1 MQSECEYPNLFVAL
15 QDAVQASG
23 NSRVDM
29 ADIEEL
35 HERAEQAASDK
46 RLASVTVSMA
56 ILAVFV
62 AAVSLMGE
70 RIHANEVLAQ
80 TRAADQ
86 WAQYQAKVI
95 RERSYEVFLDQLD
108 VFAVQD
114 ASHAAQVKAKYKSE
128 IDRYTSETKDISTQ
142 ANSTESN
149 VAVLDRRSNWFDFAD
164 VLLEASLVI
173 CSITLLT
180 QKRGYWYFGLLG
192 AASGIVVAIVG
203 LFIR

>member
-1 MQSECEYPNLFVAL
+1 
-15 QDAVQASG
+15 
-23 NSRVDM
+23 M

-35 HERAEQAASDK
+35 RERAQQAAADK
-46 RLASVTVSMA
+46 QLAPVTVSMA

-62 AAVSLMGE
+62 AAISLMGE
-70 RIHANEVLAQ
+70 RIHADEVLAQ
-80 TRAADQ
+80 SKATDQ

-95 RERSYEVFLDQLD
+95 RERSYEVFLDQLS
-108 VFAVQD
+108 VFALQD
-114 ASHAAQVKAKYKSE
+114 PSQALQVKTKYKSK
-128 IDRYTSETKDISTQ
+128 IDRYNSETKDIQSQ
-142 ANSTESN
+142 ANSTEGD

-192 AASGIVVAIVG
+192 AAFGVVVAIAG
-203 LFIR
+203 LFVR

>member
-1 MQSECEYPNLFVAL
+1 MQSECEHPNFFIAR
-15 QDAVQASG
+15 QDSIQASG
-23 NSRVDM
+23 NSRVEM

-35 HERAEQAASDK
+35 HERAEQGAADK

-62 AAVSLMGE
+62 AAVSLMGG

-80 TRAADQ
+80 SKAADQ
-86 WAQYQAKVI
+86 WSQYQAKVI

-108 VFAVQD
+108 VFALQD
-114 ASHAAQVKAKYKSE
+114 ATHAAQVKAKYKSE
-128 IDRYTSETKDISTQ
+128 IDRYNGETKDIQNQ
-142 ANSTESN
+142 ATSTETT

-192 AASGIVVAIVG
+192 AAS
-203 LFIR
+203 

>member
-1 MQSECEYPNLFVAL
+1 
-15 QDAVQASG
+15 
-23 NSRVDM
+23 M

-35 HERAEQAASDK
+35 HERAEQAAGDK

-80 TRAADQ
+80 SRAADQ

-114 ASHAAQVKAKYKSE
+114 PSHAAQVKAKYKGE
-128 IDRYTSETKDISTQ
+128 IDRYNGETKDIQTQ
-142 ANSTESN
+142 ANSTEST
-149 VAVLDRRSNWFDFAD
+149 VAILDRRSNWLDFAD

-192 AASGIVVAIVG
+192 AASGIVVAVMG
-203 LFIR
+203 LFIH

>member
-1 MQSECEYPNLFVAL
+1 
-15 QDAVQASG
+15 
-23 NSRVDM
+23 M

-35 HERAEQAASDK
+35 HERAEQAAGDK

-70 RIHANEVLAQ
+70 RVHANEVLAQ

-108 VFAVQD
+108 VFTVQD

-142 ANSTESN
+142 ATSTESN

-180 QKRGYWYFGLLG
+180 QKRGYWYFGLFG
-192 AASGIVVAIVG
+192 ATAGMVVAVIA

>member
-1 MQSECEYPNLFVAL
+1 MRA
-15 QDAVQASG
+15 ASAKTLERIRM
-23 NSRVDM
+23 S
-29 ADIEEL
+29 DIEEL
-35 HERAEQAASDK
+35 HERAEQGAADA

-80 TRAADQ
+80 SKAADQ

-108 VFAVQD
+108 VFALQNP
-114 ASHAAQVKAKYKSE
+114 AHAVDVRKKYNRE
-128 IDRYTSETKDISTQ
+128 IDRYNGESKDLQNQ
-142 ANSTESN
+142 ANSSEAT
-149 VAVLDRRSNWFDFAD
+149 VATLDRRSNWFDFSD

-192 AASGIVVAIVG
+192 AAAGILIAAAG
-203 LFIR
+203 LFIS

>member
-1 MQSECEYPNLFVAL
+1 MT
-15 QDAVQASG
+15 
-23 NSRVDM
+23 
-29 ADIEEL
+29 DIEEL
-35 HERAEQAASDK
+35 HERAEQGAEDK

-80 TRAADQ
+80 SKAADQ

-108 VFAVQD
+108 VFALQNP
-114 ASHAAQVKAKYKSE
+114 AHAEEVRKKYKTE
-128 IDRYTSETKDISTQ
+128 IDRYNGESKTLQTR
-142 ANSTESN
+142 ANATEAD
-149 VAVLDRRSNWFDFAD
+149 VTTLDRRSNWFDFSD

-192 AASGIVVAIVG
+192 AASGIVVAVAG
-203 LFIR
+203 LIIR

>member
-1 MQSECEYPNLFVAL
+1 MQSARPETLE
-15 QDAVQASG
+15 
-23 NSRVDM
+23 RIDM

-35 HERAEQAASDK
+35 HERAEQGAADA

-80 TRAADQ
+80 SKAADQ

-108 VFAVQD
+108 VFTLQNPARADEVR
-114 ASHAAQVKAKYKSE
+114 KKYKSE
-128 IDRYTSETKDISTQ
+128 IDRYTSESKDIQTQ
-142 ANSTESN
+142 ANSTEAT
-149 VAVLDRRSNWFDFAD
+149 VATLDRRSNWFDFSD

-180 QKRGYWYFGLLG
+180 QKRWYWYFGLLG
-192 AASGIVVAIVG
+192 AASGIVVAVVG
-203 LFIR
+203 LLIR

>member
-1 MQSECEYPNLFVAL
+1 
-15 QDAVQASG
+15 
-23 NSRVDM
+23 M
-29 ADIEEL
+29 ADLEEL
-35 HERAEQAASDK
+35 HERAEQGAADA

-80 TRAADQ
+80 SKAADQ

-108 VFAVQD
+108 VFALQNP
-114 ASHAAQVKAKYKSE
+114 AHAVDVRKKYKSE
-128 IDRYTSETKDISTQ
+128 IDRYNGESKDLQNQ
-142 ANSTESN
+142 ANSTEAA
-149 VAVLDRRSNWFDFAD
+149 VAVLDRRSNWFDFSD

-192 AASGIVVAIVG
+192 AASGIVIAAAG

>member
-1 MQSECEYPNLFVAL
+1 MS
-15 QDAVQASG
+15 
-23 NSRVDM
+23 
-29 ADIEEL
+29 DIEEL
-35 HERAEQAASDK
+35 HERAEQGAADA
-46 RLASVTVSMA
+46 RLAAVTVSMA

-80 TRAADQ
+80 SMAADQ
-86 WAQYQAKVI
+86 WAQYQAKII

-108 VFAVQD
+108 VFALQNP
-114 ASHAAQVKAKYKSE
+114 AHAADVRKKYKSE
-128 IDRYTSETKDISTQ
+128 IDRYNGESKDLQNQ
-142 ANSTESN
+142 ANSSEAI
-149 VAVLDRRSNWFDFAD
+149 VATLDRRSNWFDFSD

-192 AASGIVVAIVG
+192 AGAGVVIAVAG

>member
-1 MQSECEYPNLFVAL
+1 V
-15 QDAVQASG
+15 
-23 NSRVDM
+23 
-29 ADIEEL
+29 ADIDEL
-35 HERAEQAASDK
+35 RERAQRGATDAQ
-46 RLASVTVSMA
+46 LAPVTVSMA

-62 AAVSLMGE
+62 AAISLMGE

-80 TRAADQ
+80 SKAADQ

-95 RERSYEVFLDQLD
+95 RERSYEVFLDQLS
-108 VFAVQD
+108 VFALQD
-114 ASHAAQVKAKYKSE
+114 PSQAQKVKAKYQSE
-128 IDRYTSETKDISTQ
+128 IDRYNSETKDIQTQ
-142 ANSTESN
+142 ANSTETD

-192 AASGIVVAIVG
+192 AASGVIVAIAG
-203 LFIR
+203 LVIR

>member
-1 MQSECEYPNLFVAL
+1 
-15 QDAVQASG
+15 
-23 NSRVDM
+23 M

-35 HERAEQAASDK
+35 HERAEQGAADK

-70 RIHANEVLAQ
+70 RIHASEVLAQ
-80 TRAADQ
+80 SRAADQ
-86 WAQYQAKVI
+86 WSQYQAKVI

-114 ASHAAQVKAKYKSE
+114 ASHAAQVKAKYKNE
-128 IDRYTSETKDISTQ
+128 IDRYNSETKDIQNQ
-142 ANSTESN
+142 ATSTEST

-192 AASGIVVAIVG
+192 AASGIVVAIMG

>member
-1 MQSECEYPNLFVAL
+1 
-15 QDAVQASG
+15 
-23 NSRVDM
+23 
-29 ADIEEL
+29 L
-35 HERAEQAASDK
+35 HERAQRGATDAQ
-46 RLASVTVSMA
+46 LAPVTVSMA

-62 AAVSLMGE
+62 AAISLMGE
-70 RIHANEVLAQ
+70 RIHADEVLAQ
-80 TRAADQ
+80 SKATDQ

-95 RERSYEVFLDQLD
+95 RERSYEVFLDQLG
-108 VFAVQD
+108 VFALQD
-114 ASHAAQVKAKYKSE
+114 PSQAQQVKTKYQSE
-128 IDRYTSETKDISTQ
+128 IDRYNSETKDIQTQ
-142 ANSTESN
+142 ANSTETD

-192 AASGIVVAIVG
+192 AASGVIVAIAG

>member
-1 MQSECEYPNLFVAL
+1 MS
-15 QDAVQASG
+15 
-23 NSRVDM
+23 
-29 ADIEEL
+29 DIEEL
-35 HERAEQAASDK
+35 HERAEQGAADA

-62 AAVSLMGE
+62 AVVSLMGE

-80 TRAADQ
+80 SKAADQ

-108 VFAVQD
+108 VFTLQNPA
-114 ASHAAQVKAKYKSE
+114 HAADVRKKYKSE
-128 IDRYTSETKDISTQ
+128 IDRYNGESKDIQAQ
-142 ANSTESN
+142 ANATEAT
-149 VAVLDRRSNWFDFAD
+149 VAALDRRSNWFDFSD

-192 AASGIVVAIVG
+192 AVSGIVIAAAG
-203 LFIR
+203 LLIR

>member
-1 MQSECEYPNLFVAL
+1 MRP
-15 QDAVQASG
+15 ASAE
-23 NSRVDM
+23 SREGIRM

-35 HERAEQAASDK
+35 HERAEQGAADA

-80 TRAADQ
+80 SKAADQ

-108 VFAVQD
+108 VFALQNPT
-114 ASHAAQVKAKYKSE
+114 HAVDVRKKYKSE
-128 IDRYTSETKDISTQ
+128 IDRYNGESKDLQNQ
-142 ANSTESN
+142 ANSTEAT
-149 VAVLDRRSNWFDFAD
+149 VAMLDRRSNWFDFSD

-192 AASGIVVAIVG
+192 AASGVVIAVAG
-203 LFIR
+203 LLIR